1 MSYHM
6 LPFTGESRQSTFGA
20 VSYLRTPEVKI
31 ILNNHIHSLLN
42 HWVFHVG
49 IEESILSF
57 TTRMAEKGNNALQ
70 CDYLAPLRL

>member
-31 ILNNHIHSLLN
+31 ILNNSYSFLCN
-42 HWVFHVG
+42 NWVFQCG
-49 IEESILSF
+49 IEESFSHLPTRWRKKE
-57 TTRMAEKGNNALQ
+57 TTH
-70 CDYLAPLRL
+70 CS